1 MPFGCFVIQLPEL
14 SDTPPRNDSRSAAF
28 VRLSSMNTPFRF
40 LLFLSV
46 LLPLVRA
53 ATPAPRQMENLG
65 RGVVALKSEDRK
77 IFVSWRV
84 LGTDD
89 DALAFNLYRVTGTA
103 APEKLNGAPLTGAT
117 HFLDTTFNAAVANAY
132 FVRPVLAAAEQAPS
146 ARFTVAAH
154 APVRPYLSIPLQT
167 PTGYSPNDVSVGDL
181 DGDGEYEVIVH
192 LTGRARDNAQA
203 GITDEPIFHAYK
215 LDSAS
220 PAGARL
226 LWSIN
231 LGKNIR
237 DGAHYTQFMVYDLD
251 GDGRAE
257 LVCKTAD
264 GTIDGTGKVIGDA
277 NADYRTKGDALVP
290 TRDKTGSRT
299 TPDGKMVASRAGYVL
314 DGPEFLTVFDG
325 LTGQALATTNYLPAR
340 GDIND
345 WGDGYGNRVDRF
357 LACVAYLDGVRPS
370 VVMCRGYYTRT
381 TLVAWDWRDGKLT
394 QRWFFDSD
402 KHDPADRTNPYRGQG
417 NHGLSVADVD
427 ADGRDE
433 IIYGAMCINSDGTP
447 RYSTKLGHGDAMHVS
462 DLDPTRPGLEVFD
475 IHENAKHPHAVEFRD
490 ASTGAMLWSKPG
502 GTEASPDV
510 GRGLALDL
518 DPRHPGAEMWASGG
532 PRVRGLYNVKGEKIS
547 EANPRSCNFGVW
559 WDGDLLRE
567 ILNGN
572 GISKWNWEKEIDE
585 PLFTAEGCS
594 SNNGTK
600 STPALSADLLGDWRE
615 EVILRTTD
623 NKELRIFSTTIPT
636 EHRLYT
642 LMHDPQYRLA
652 IAWQNVAYNQPPHP
666 GFFLGAG
673 MKPAPRPNITL
684 VSLKK

>member
-1 MPFGCFVIQLPEL
+1 
-14 SDTPPRNDSRSAAF
+14 
-28 VRLSSMNTPFRF
+28 MNTLHPW
-40 LLFLSV
+40 LL
-46 LLPLVRA
+46 LLALLTPLTRA

-65 RGVVALKSEDRK
+65 RGVVALKSEERK
-77 IFVSWRV
+77 IFISWRV
-84 LGTDD
+84 LGTDAS
-89 DALAFNLYRVTGTA
+89 ALTFNLYRSAGTATTA
-103 APEKLNGAPLTGAT
+103 APEKLNVDPIAGAT
-117 HFLDTTFNAAVANAY
+117 HFLDTTFNASVANTY
-132 FVRPVLAAAEQAPS
+132 FVRPVLASVEQAAS
-146 ARFTVAAH
+146 ARFTVAAN

-167 PTGYSPNDVSVGDL
+167 PSGYSPNDVSVGDL
-181 DGDGEYEVIVH
+181 DGDGEYEIIVH
-192 LTGRARDNAQA
+192 QAGRSRDNAQA
-203 GITDEPIFHAYK
+203 GITDEPIFQAYK

-226 LWSIN
+226 LWTIN

-257 LVCKTAD
+257 FVCKTAD
-264 GTIDGTGKVIGDA
+264 GTIDGLGKIIGDA
-277 NADYRTKGDALVP
+277 NADYRTKTDSPVP
-290 TRDKTGSRT
+290 SRDKTGSRT
-299 TPDGKMVASRAGYVL
+299 TPDGKMLASRAGYVL

-325 LTGQALATTNYLPAR
+325 LTGKALATTNYLPAR

-357 LACVAYLDGVRPS
+357 LACVAYLDGVHPS

-402 KHDPADRTNPYRGQG
+402 KYGPADRTNPYCGQG
-417 NHGLSVADVD
+417 NHGISVADVD
-427 ADGRDE
+427 GDGRDE

-447 RYSTKLGHGDAMHVS
+447 RYTTQLGHGDAMHVS
-462 DLDPTRPGLEVFD
+462 DLDPNRPGLEVFA

-490 ASTGAMLWSKPG
+490 ASTGALLWSKPG

-518 DPRHPGAEMWASGG
+518 DPRHPGYEMWASGG
-532 PRVRGLYNVKGEKIS
+532 PRIRGLYNVKGEKIS
-547 EANPRSCNFGVW
+547 EKNPASCNFGIW

-572 GISKWNWEKEIDE
+572 RISKWNGEKETDDVI
-585 PLFTAEGCS
+585 FTAEGCS

-600 STPALSADLLGDWRE
+600 STPALSVDLLGDWRE

-623 NKELRIFSTTIPT
+623 NQELRIFSTTIPT

-673 MKPAPRPNITL
+673 MKPAPRPPITL
-684 VSLKK
+684 VVLKQ

>member
-1 MPFGCFVIQLPEL
+1 MPL
-14 SDTPPRNDSRSAAF
+14 SRR
-28 VRLSSMNTPFRF
+28 
-40 LLFLSV
+40 LLFFFALLSPAAV
-46 LLPLVRA
+46 ILGARA

-65 RGVVALKSEDRK
+65 RGLVALKSEERK
-77 IFVSWRV
+77 IIVSWRL
-84 LGTDD
+84 LGTEPAD
-89 DALAFNLYRVTGTA
+89 LGFNLYRSA
-103 APEKLNGAPLTGAT
+103 AGNTPEKLNSTPLTGAT
-117 HFLDTTFNAAVANAY
+117 HFTDTTFDAAKANIYSVRAVVAG
-132 FVRPVLAAAEQAPS
+132 RESPPS
-146 ARFTVAAH
+146 ASPARASHATLATIAAH
-154 APVRPYLSIPLQT
+154 SPVRPYLSIPVRT
-167 PTGYSPNDVSVGDL
+167 PERYTINDCSVGDL
-181 DGDGEYEVIVH
+181 DGDGEYEIIVH

-215 LDSAS
+215 LD
-220 PAGARL
+220 GTF

-264 GTIDGTGKVIGDA
+264 GTVDGTGKVIGDA
-277 NADYRTKGDALVP
+277 SADYRTQGDAPVP

-299 TPDGKMVASRAGYVL
+299 SPDGKMVASRAGYVL

-325 LTGQALATTNYLPAR
+325 LTGKALATTNYIPAR
-340 GDIND
+340 GDVND
-345 WGDGYGNRVDRF
+345 WGDAYGNRVDRF

-402 KHDPADRTNPYRGQG
+402 KHGPADRTNPYRGQG

-427 ADGRDE
+427 GDGRDD
-433 IIYGAMCINSDGTP
+433 IVYGAMCINSDGTP
-447 RYSTKLGHGDAMHVS
+447 RYSTQLGHGDAMHVS

-490 ASTGAMLWSKPG
+490 ASTGALLWSKPG

-510 GRGLALDL
+510 GRGLAIDL
-518 DPRHPGAEMWASGG
+518 DPRHPGYEMRASGG

-547 EANPRSCNFGVW
+547 EKNPSSCNFAIW

-567 ILNGN
+567 ILNSN
-572 GISKWNWEKEIDE
+572 RVSKWNWEKEIDE

-615 EVILRTTD
+615 EVILRTID
-623 NKELRIFSTTIPT
+623 NKELRIFSTPIPT
-636 EHRLYT
+636 EHRLPT

-673 MKPAPRPNITL
+673 MKPAPRPNIT
-684 VSLKK
+684 VVRR

>member
-1 MPFGCFVIQLPEL
+1 MKTLHPWLL
-14 SDTPPRNDSRSAAF
+14 LLALLTP
-28 VRLSSMNTPFRF
+28 LT
-40 LLFLSV
+40 
-46 LLPLVRA
+46 RA

-65 RGVVALKSEDRK
+65 RGVVALKSEERK
-77 IFVSWRV
+77 IFISWRV
-84 LGTDD
+84 LGTDAS
-89 DALAFNLYRVTGTA
+89 ALTFNLYRSAGTATTA
-103 APEKLNGAPLTGAT
+103 APEKLNVAPIAGAT
-117 HFLDTTFNAAVANAY
+117 HFLDTTFNASVANTY
-132 FVRPVLAAAEQAPS
+132 FVRPVLASVEQAPS
-146 ARFTVAAH
+146 ARFTVAAN

-167 PTGYSPNDVSVGDL
+167 PSGYSPNDVSVGDL
-181 DGDGEYEVIVH
+181 DGDGEYEIIVH
-192 LTGRARDNAQA
+192 QTGRARDNAQA
-203 GITDEPIFHAYK
+203 GITDEPIFQAYK

-226 LWSIN
+226 LWTIN

-257 LVCKTAD
+257 FVCKTAD
-264 GTIDGTGKVIGDA
+264 GTIDGLGKIIGDA
-277 NADYRTKGDALVP
+277 NADYRTKTDSPVP
-290 TRDKTGSRT
+290 SRDKTGSRT
-299 TPDGKMVASRAGYVL
+299 TPDGKMLASRAGYVL

-325 LTGQALATTNYLPAR
+325 LTGKALATTNYLPAR

-402 KHDPADRTNPYRGQG
+402 KYGPADRTNPYRGQG
-417 NHGLSVADVD
+417 NHGISVADVD
-427 ADGRDE
+427 GDGRDE

-447 RYSTKLGHGDAMHVS
+447 RYTTQLGHGDAMHVS
-462 DLDPTRPGLEVFD
+462 DLDPNRPGLEVFA

-490 ASTGAMLWSKPG
+490 ASTGALLWSKPG

-518 DPRHPGAEMWASGG
+518 DPRHPGYEMWASGG
-532 PRVRGLYNVKGEKIS
+532 PRIRGLYNVKGEKIS
-547 EANPRSCNFGVW
+547 EKNPASCNFGIW

-572 GISKWNWEKEIDE
+572 RISKWNGEK
-585 PLFTAEGCS
+585 
-594 SNNGTK
+594 
-600 STPALSADLLGDWRE
+600 
-615 EVILRTTD
+615 
-623 NKELRIFSTTIPT
+623 
-636 EHRLYT
+636 
-642 LMHDPQYRLA
+642 
-652 IAWQNVAYNQPPHP
+652 
-666 GFFLGAG
+666 
-673 MKPAPRPNITL
+673 
-684 VSLKK
+684 